1 MKRDRRGEPDLPPGP
16 ARDLVDLYRRLR
28 HARQLTG
35 GQIAIKTG
43 LSAGHI
49 SDILHGWRA
58 PSSDTAMKL
67 ASALGATLEEVKRAA
82 RLAEELAELNR
93 HNRLRSH
100 PARMRLADPG
110 PGSASSAALRADP
123 VGTAI
128 ASRVAVPL
136 NVSEIRQFL
145 ITGLPGQVTRY
156 LGTITGDLRRVRC
169 AQVWVNPENTDMQMA
184 RFNEF
189 SVSSIIRYEG
199 ALRDDLGRVVEDRI
213 ADELAEKVAG
223 RRPVLPGTAILTG
236 AGELARYNVRYVVH
250 VAAVQ
255 GEPGAG
261 FRQIREIGSAVTKA
275 LTEVDRADLQP
286 TVTSI
291 LFPLLGAGQGG
302 GDPGATIS
310 ALAGSCIDYFAS
322 APMSRITD
330 VYFLAYT
337 DVELSVCESVFTA
350 SKRLIPVKG
359 K

>member
-1 MKRDRRGEPDLPPGP
+1 MTRDRRGEPDLPPGP
-16 ARDLVDLYRRLR
+16 ARELVDLYRRLR

-35 GQIAIKTG
+35 GQIATKTG

-58 PSSDTAMKL
+58 PSLDTAMKM
-67 ASALGATLEEVKRAA
+67 ASALGASLEEVQRAG

-93 HNRLRSH
+93 HNRRRS
-100 PARMRLADPG
+100 DP
-110 PGSASSAALRADP
+110 PHAAVA
-123 VGTAI
+123 GQ
-128 ASRVAVPL
+128 VAVPL
-136 NVSEIRQFL
+136 NVSEVRQYR
-145 ITGLPGQVTRY
+145 ITGLPGQLTRQ
-156 LGTITGDLRRVRC
+156 LGTVTGDLRRVRC

-199 ALRDDLGRVVEDRI
+199 ALRDELGRVVEDRI
-213 ADELAEKVAG
+213 ADELERKVAG

-236 AGELARYNVRYVVH
+236 AGELARCNVRYIVH

-261 FRQIREIGSAVTKA
+261 FRQIREVGSAVTNVLA
-275 LTEVDRADLQP
+275 EVDRADLSP
-286 TVTSI
+286 AVTTI

-322 APMSRITD
+322 APMSKITD

-337 DVELSVCESVFTA
+337 DVELLACETFLTS
-350 SKRLIPVKG
+350 SKRLIGV
-359 K
+359 